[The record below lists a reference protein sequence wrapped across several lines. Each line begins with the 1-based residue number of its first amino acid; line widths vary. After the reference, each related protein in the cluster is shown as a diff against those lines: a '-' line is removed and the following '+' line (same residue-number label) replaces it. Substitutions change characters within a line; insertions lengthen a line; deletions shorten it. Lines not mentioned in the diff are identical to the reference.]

1 MVSKAIV
8 SQQDIMN
15 FLDDSYKKILNGVP
29 MISKSIDSFADDYLS
44 KYDSKEKA
52 CKQMLNKQMLNK
64 QMIKCTTSG
73 VVSGL
78 GGIITLPVAVPAN
91 IANILYVQMRMIAC
105 CAYMAGYDLKSDQT
119 QTLVYACLAGVA
131 VNQILKK
138 AGIKLGEKVAIKMVE
153 KIPGK
158 VVISINKKIGFKLI
172 TKFGNTGIVNLG
184 KLVPGVGAV
193 VGGGLDYL
201 ETKIIAERAY
211 KWFFENNFDEKNSNI
226 ETKILQN

>member
-52 CKQMLNKQMLNK
+52 CK

>member
-29 MISKSIDSFADDYLS
+29 MISKPIDSFADDYLS

-52 CKQMLNKQMLNK
+52 CKEMLNK

-91 IANILYVQMRMIAC
+91 IANVLYVQMRMIAC

-138 AGIKLGEKVAIKMVE
+138 AG
-153 KIPGK
+153 
-158 VVISINKKIGFKLI
+158 
-172 TKFGNTGIVNLG
+172 
-184 KLVPGVGAV
+184 
-193 VGGGLDYL
+193 GGLDYL

-226 ETKILQN
+226 ETKRLQN